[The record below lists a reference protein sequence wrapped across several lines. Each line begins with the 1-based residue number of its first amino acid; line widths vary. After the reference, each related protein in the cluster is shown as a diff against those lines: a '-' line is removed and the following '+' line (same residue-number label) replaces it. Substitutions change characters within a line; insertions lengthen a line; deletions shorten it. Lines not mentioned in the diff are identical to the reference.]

1 MVELRDVWVFVKAA
15 ELRSL
20 SAAAAALRLPKS
32 TASRSLARLEEGLGV
47 ALLRRDRR
55 RLALTEPGALFHRH
69 ALRILGEV
77 ERAETVLSHAR
88 GVPRGLL
95 RVTAPFTL
103 GRAFLA
109 PLLPEFLERHPEIRV
124 SLELASRGVD
134 LLGSEV
140 DVAIRVGPLEDSRL
154 RARKLGF
161 AELWLCASPGYLKR
175 HPAPTAPAELE
186 QHEVLD
192 ASGTDGPRLWSLVGP
207 SGAVNVRVM
216 PRLEVNDASVLRVA
230 ALAGTGLAWIPD
242 FLCHADLGAGRLLRV
257 LPDWSRDTPE
267 IHAVFPGGRALTPK
281 VRAFV
286 EFLGERLRIRA
297 LEDAT
302 ARSDV
307 LGDLVG

>member
-20 SAAAAALRLPKS
+20 SAAATALRLPKS
-32 TASRSLARLEEGLGV
+32 TASRSLARLEETLGV
-47 ALLRRDRR
+47 VLLRRDRR
-55 RLALTEPGALFHRH
+55 RLALTEPGALFHGH
-69 ALRILGEV
+69 ALQILGEV

-103 GRAFLA
+103 GRAFVA
-109 PLLPEFLERHPEIRV
+109 PLLPEFLERHPEIRI

-154 RARKLGF
+154 RARKLGI
-161 AELWLCASPGYLKR
+161 AELWLCASPAYLER
-175 HPAPTAPAELE
+175 HPAPLAPPDLE

-192 ASGTDGPRLWSLVGP
+192 ASGSDGSRLWSLVGP
-207 SGAVNVRVM
+207 AGAVNVRVV

-230 ALAGTGLAWIPD
+230 ALAGMGLAWIPD
-242 FLCHADLGAGRLLRV
+242 FLCHADLAAGRLRRV

-281 VRAFV
+281 VSAFV
-286 EFLGERLRIRA
+286 EFLGERLRIHA
-297 LEDAT
+297 LEDSTVRAE
-302 ARSDV
+302 V
-307 LGDLVG
+307 LGVRVG